1 MSGPPVTIRGALP
14 ADIAAIAA
22 LQARSFP
29 DPWDVASLARLAT
42 LPGAV
47 LLVAT
52 DDIEGVCGYVLGQ
65 AVAEIAELTSIAVMP
80 TRRQT
85 GIGRHLLDAFEGVVA
100 ALGAERVVLD
110 VAADNNP
117 ARRLY
122 CGCGYAVVGERLGY
136 YRQGRKESV
145 DAVVMARPLGS

>member
-1 MSGPPVTIRGALP
+1 MTDPPVRVRGALP
-14 ADIAAIAA
+14 TDMAAISV

-29 DPWDVASLARLAT
+29 EPWDLASLARLAA

-52 DDIEGVCGYVLGQ
+52 DDTGDVCGYVLGQ
-65 AVAEIAELTSIAVMP
+65 AVAETAELTSIAVMS

-85 GIGRHLLDAFEGVVA
+85 GIGRHLLEAFEGVVA
-100 ALGAERVVLD
+100 TLAAERVVLD
-110 VAADNNP
+110 VAADNDA

-122 CGCGYAVVGERLGY
+122 GAGGYAVVGERPGY
-136 YRQGRKESV
+136 YRQGRTEPV
-145 DAVVMARPLGS
+145 DAVVMARRLG